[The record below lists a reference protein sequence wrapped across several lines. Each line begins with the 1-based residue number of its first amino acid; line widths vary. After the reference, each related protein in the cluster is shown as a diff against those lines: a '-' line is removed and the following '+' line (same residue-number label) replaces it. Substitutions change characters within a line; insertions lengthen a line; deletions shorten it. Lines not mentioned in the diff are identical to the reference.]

1 MVPGNSKTVVNLLG
15 TGVTA
20 GATVT
25 ANIDTL
31 GADFCSIDL
40 VLGTS
45 NTVSNKPSTLKL
57 SESDDTVV
65 TNFADIT
72 KFVGGGAG
80 GFTIPNADTS
90 NPNVYRFN
98 VDCRARKRYL
108 RLTATPLTTQQAV
121 MVARLGRLDESPSSA
136 TETGTGVLALVEG

>member
-1 MVPGNSKTVVNLLG
+1 MVPGNSKTVVALLG
-15 TGVTA
+15 TGITA
-20 GATVT
+20 GETVT

-31 GADFCSIDL
+31 GADFAAIEL
-40 VLGTS
+40 ILGTS
-45 NTVSNKPSTLKL
+45 NTVSNKPTTLKL

-80 GFTIPNADTS
+80 GFTIPNADTA
-90 NPNVYRFN
+90 NANVYRFN

-108 RLTATPLTTQQAV
+108 KLTAAVRTTQQGV
-121 MVARLGRLDESPSSA
+121 MVARLGRMEESPGSA
-136 TETGTGVLALVEG
+136 TETGTGVLTLVEG

>member
-1 MVPGNSKTVVNLLG
+1 MMPGRTKTVVSLLG

-31 GADFCSIDL
+31 GCDFAAIEL
-40 VLGTS
+40 ILGTS
-45 NTVSNKPSTLKL
+45 NTVSNKPTTLKL

-80 GFTIPNADTS
+80 GFTIPNADTA
-90 NPNVYRFN
+90 NANVYRFN

-108 RLTATPLTTQQAV
+108 KLTASPLTTQQAV
-121 MVARLGRLDESPSSA
+121 MHATLGRVDEAPNSA
-136 TETGTGVLALVEG
+136 SETGTGVLVVVEG